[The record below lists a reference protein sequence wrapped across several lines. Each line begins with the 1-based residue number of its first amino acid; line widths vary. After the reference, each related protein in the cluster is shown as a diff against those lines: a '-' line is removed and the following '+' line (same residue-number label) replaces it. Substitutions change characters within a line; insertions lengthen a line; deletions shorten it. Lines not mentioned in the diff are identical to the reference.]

1 MWGHTSSLDLITSH
15 SLRMRDKG
23 VKMQIILLHPRFT
36 RARSV
41 TLSSRHV
48 LALLLF
54 LFTSIVA
61 CAVLLSFLVLR
72 NAADGESSPLLHKL
86 LVAMTRQED
95 DRKEKFLKENLAV
108 MAVKLGEMQ
117 AQLMRLD
124 ALGERV
130 QGLAGVRPEEF
141 NFKDKPGRGG
151 MEASDIGGAGQ
162 ELGMSEL
169 QKMLDALAVD
179 VGHRNDYMNAV
190 ESALM
195 TDKIKSRLLPTNPPV
210 NVAYNSSSFGWRLD
224 PFSGHNAFHE
234 GLDFPA
240 PIGTPI
246 VAAAAGVVI
255 ASEYHYQF
263 GNMVEID
270 HGNDLM
276 TRYAHASQLFVKVG
290 DIVKRGQHIADIG
303 TTGRSTGPHLH
314 FEVRIRGVAQDPRK
328 FLAIGGN
335 APKAAPIFVAGH

>member
-1 MWGHTSSLDLITSH
+1 
-15 SLRMRDKG
+15 
-23 VKMQIILLHPRFT
+23 MQIILLHPRLT
-36 RARSV
+36 RARSM
-41 TLSSRHV
+41 TLGTRHV
-48 LALLLF
+48 VLLLLAL
-54 LFTSIVA
+54 
-61 CAVLLSFLVLR
+61 VLGVCGSAIGLSFLILR
-72 NAADGESSPLLHKL
+72 NAADGESSPVVHKL
-86 LVAMTRQED
+86 LVSMTQQED
-95 DRKEKFLKENLAV
+95 DRKEKYLKENLAV
-108 MAVKLGEMQ
+108 MAIKLGEMQ

-141 NFKDKPGRGG
+141 NFKEKPGRGG
-151 MEASDIGGAGQ
+151 METSDIGGAGR

-190 ESALM
+190 ESSLM
-195 TDKIKSRLLPTNPPV
+195 SDRIKSRLLPTNPPV

-224 PFSGHNAFHE
+224 PFTGHNAFHE

-263 GNMVEID
+263 GNMIEID
-270 HGNDLM
+270 HGNGLM
-276 TRYAHASQLFVKVG
+276 TRYAHASQLFAKVG
-290 DIVKRGQHIADIG
+290 DIVRRGQHIADIG

-314 FEVRIRGVAQDPRK
+314 FEVRVRGTAQDPRK
-328 FLAIGGN
+328 FLALGGN
-335 APKAAPIFVAGH
+335 APKAAPVFVAGH

>member
-1 MWGHTSSLDLITSH
+1 
-15 SLRMRDKG
+15 
-23 VKMQIILLHPRFT
+23 MQIILLHPRFT
-36 RARSV
+36 RARSI
-41 TLSSRHV
+41 TLTSRHV
-48 LALLLF
+48 LLLL
-54 LFTSIVA
+54 LLVVAAIVGTA
-61 CAVLLSFLVLR
+61 TGLSYLVLH
-72 NAADGESSPLLHKL
+72 NAAAGESSPMLHKL
-86 LVAMTRQED
+86 MQSMTRQED
-95 DRKEKFLKENLAV
+95 DRQEKYLKENLAV
-108 MAVKLGEMQ
+108 MAIKLGEMQ

-141 NFKDKPGRGG
+141 NFKEKPARGG
-151 MEASDIGGAGQ
+151 METSSIGGPGQ
-162 ELGMSEL
+162 EVSMSEL
-169 QKMLDALAVD
+169 QKMLNALAVD

-195 TDKIKSRLLPTNPPV
+195 SDKIKSRLLPTNPPV

-224 PFSGHNAFHE
+224 PFTGHNAFHE

-240 PIGTPI
+240 SIGTPI

-328 FLAIGGN
+328 FLALGGN
-335 APKAAPIFVAGH
+335 APRAAPVFVAGH

>member
-1 MWGHTSSLDLITSH
+1 
-15 SLRMRDKG
+15 
-23 VKMQIILLHPRFT
+23 MQIILLHPRLT
-36 RARSV
+36 RARSM
-41 TLSSRHV
+41 TLGTRHIV
-48 LALLLF
+48 SLLLAL
-54 LFTSIVA
+54 
-61 CAVLLSFLVLR
+61 VLGVCGAAAGLSFLILR
-72 NAADGESSPLLHKL
+72 NAADGESSPVMHKL
-86 LVAMTRQED
+86 LVSMTQQED
-95 DRKEKFLKENLAV
+95 DRKEKYLKENLAV
-108 MAVKLGEMQ
+108 MAIKLGEMQ

-141 NFKDKPGRGG
+141 NFKEKPGRGG
-151 MEASDIGGAGQ
+151 METSDIGGPGR

-190 ESALM
+190 ESSLM
-195 TDKIKSRLLPTNPPV
+195 SDRIKSRLLPTNPPV

-224 PFSGHNAFHE
+224 PFTGHNAFHE

-240 PIGTPI
+240 SIGTPI

-263 GNMVEID
+263 GNMIEID
-270 HGNDLM
+270 HGNGLM
-276 TRYAHASQLFVKVG
+276 TRYAHASQLYAKVG

-314 FEVRIRGVAQDPRK
+314 FEVRIRGTAQDPRK
-328 FLAIGGN
+328 FLALSGN
-335 APKAAPIFVAGH
+335 APKAAPVFVAGH

>member
-1 MWGHTSSLDLITSH
+1 
-15 SLRMRDKG
+15 
-23 VKMQIILLHPRFT
+23 MQIILMHPRLA

-41 TLSSRHV
+41 TLGSKHV
-48 LALLLF
+48 VL
-54 LFTSIVA
+54 
-61 CAVLLSFLVLR
+61 VLLVLLMVIVMAAAGLSYTVLR
-72 NAADGESSPLLHKL
+72 QASNGESSPMLHKL
-86 LVAMTRQED
+86 LVSMTQQED
-95 DRKEKFLKENLAV
+95 DRKDKFLKENLAV
-108 MAVKLGEMQ
+108 MAIKLGEMQ

-141 NFKDKPGRGG
+141 NFKELPGRGG
-151 MEASDIGGAGQ
+151 METSGLGGPGR

-169 QKMLDALAVD
+169 QKMLDALSQD
-179 VGHRNDYMNAV
+179 VGHRSDYMNAV
-190 ESALM
+190 ESTLM
-195 TDKIKSRLLPTNPPV
+195 SDKIKSRLLPTNPPV

-224 PFSGHNAFHE
+224 PFTGHNAFHE

-240 PIGTPI
+240 PTGTVI

-270 HGNDLM
+270 HGNDII
-276 TRYAHASQLFVKVG
+276 TRYAHASQLFVNVG
-290 DIVKRGQHIADIG
+290 DIVKRGQRVAEIG

-328 FLAIGGN
+328 FLALG
-335 APKAAPIFVAGH
+335 APPGKAPLKPLPVFVAGK